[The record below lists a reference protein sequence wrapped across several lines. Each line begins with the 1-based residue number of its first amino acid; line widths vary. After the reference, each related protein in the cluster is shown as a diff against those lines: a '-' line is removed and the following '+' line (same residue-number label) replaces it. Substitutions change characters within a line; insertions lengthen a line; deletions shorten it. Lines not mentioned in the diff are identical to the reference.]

1 MHVGNGNQAASS
13 LQRWVSDVRLIASV
27 RVLPPR
33 VALFF
38 VRAWRHARRTEDQF
52 SIDSAIRPRELRA
65 LLRLANGRQEIV
77 ELGTGT
83 AWSAIGLALDASG
96 RRVVTYDSYRRPER
110 EAYLDRAWPKVRGR
124 IEFREAHDTSGP
136 HLGESVD
143 FLFVDSG
150 HDRESV
156 VGGFMAWRASLVP
169 GATVVFHDYDNPKYP
184 GVRDAIDELALSGHQ
199 YGGLYVWRA
208 PMDAR

>member
-1 MHVGNGNQAASS
+1 MWGTVSEQGAS
-13 LQRWVSDVRLIASV
+13 LRRWVSDARLIASV

-33 VALFF
+33 IALFF
-38 VRAWRHARRTEDQF
+38 VRARWHARRTGDQF
-52 SIDSAIRPRELRA
+52 SIDSAIRPRELKA
-65 LLRLANGRQEIV
+65 LLRLADGRKEIV

-83 AWSAIGLALDASG
+83 AWSAIALALDEPG

-110 EAYLDRAWPKVRGR
+110 EAYLDRAWPNVRGR

-136 HLGESVD
+136 QVGESVE

-156 VGGFMAWRASLVP
+156 LSAFVAWRGSLVP
-169 GATVVFHDYDNPKYP
+169 GAIVVFHDYNNPMYP
-184 GVRDAIDELALSGHQ
+184 GVRGAINELALSGRQ
-199 YGGLYVWRA
+199 CGGVYVWRA
-208 PMDAR
+208 PMRAR